1 MPTGTQLSAEWST
14 IAGWIREL
22 HEAVMPA
29 EEIYDHVKGLDGSDL
44 AQGAVECVVRNVNL
58 FTKKDHR
65 PGGPVTPED
74 VRVPN
79 TFVGLGKVLERA
91 NQKEAHCWPGSSNP
105 ASAAAA
111 APPGR
116 Q

>member
-14 IAGWIREL
+14 IAGWIREP
-22 HEAVMPA
+22 HEAGMPA
-29 EEIYDHVKGLDGSDL
+29 QEIYDHVKG
-44 AQGAVECVVRNVNL
+44 AVECMVRNVNL

-65 PGGPVTPED
+65 PSRPVTPEE

-79 TFVGLGKVLERA
+79 TFVGLGMVLERA
-91 NQKEAHCWPGSSNP
+91 TQKEAHCWPGSSNP